1 MLSWVQ
7 INSFVAGRI
16 HFRVGVGAESFEKK
30 IREKISFMKTS
41 GNKLCGQRFI
51 CQKLIGLCEMSEIYV
66 VPPPQTRSF
75 NMFWSS
81 HGSFARNWFYLS
93 PFRLIWSKHSCF
105 QYFIRKASKFLF
117 SIFFNRLE
125 IDKLFR
131 QHKKEIWRSRIE
143 FKKLDSWK
151 NRKIKLS

>member
-7 INSFVAGRI
+7 INSFVAWRI
-16 HFRVGVGAESFEKK
+16 HFRLGVGAEIFWKK

-51 CQKLIGLCEMSEIYV
+51 CQKLISICEMSEIFV
-66 VPPPQTRSF
+66 VPPTNSRLICFDHLMDPSLE
-75 NMFWSS
+75 
-81 HGSFARNWFYLS
+81 NWFYLS

-117 SIFFNRLE
+117 SIFSNRLE
-125 IDKLFR
+125 KDKLFR
-131 QHKKEIWRSRIE
+131 QHKKRFEEAESN
-143 FKKLDSWK
+143 FKNWIREKTG
-151 NRKIKLS
+151 R

>member
-1 MLSWVQ
+1 MLYALLSS
-7 INSFVAGRI
+7 NKFVCG
-16 HFRVGVGAESFEKK
+16 FENPLSSLGVGVEIFWKK

-41 GNKLCGQRFI
+41 GNKLCGQRFV
-51 CQKLIGLCEMSEIYV
+51 CQKLIGLCAMNKIYV
-66 VPPPQTRSF
+66 VPPLARSF

-81 HGSFARNWFYLS
+81 HGSPARNWFYLS

-105 QYFIRKASKFLF
+105 QYFICKASKFLF

-131 QHKKEIWRSRIE
+131 QHKKRRFEEAESS
-143 FKKLDSWK
+143 LK
-151 NRKIKLS
+151 NWIREKTGR